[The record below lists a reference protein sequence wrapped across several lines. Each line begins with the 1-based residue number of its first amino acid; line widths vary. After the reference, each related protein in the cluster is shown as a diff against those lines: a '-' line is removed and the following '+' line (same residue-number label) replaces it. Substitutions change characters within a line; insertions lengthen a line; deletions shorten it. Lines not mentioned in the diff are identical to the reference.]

1 MGRDC
6 LEEGERRTEQ
16 AGCAGWSED
25 HGGQGCGPGSLAWG
39 AGFFRREPMEARTFE
54 FQNISPAGAA
64 FSETEQGSAP
74 PTLQPAQP
82 PTGAFSGPEN
92 GI

>member
-1 MGRDC
+1 M
-6 LEEGERRTEQ
+6 Q
-16 AGCAGWSED
+16 AGVRITGV
-25 HGGQGCGPGSLAWG
+25 GCGPGSLAWG
-39 AGFFRREPMEARTFE
+39 AGFFRREPMEAITFE

-74 PTLQPAQP
+74 PTLHPAQP

-92 GI
+92 CI